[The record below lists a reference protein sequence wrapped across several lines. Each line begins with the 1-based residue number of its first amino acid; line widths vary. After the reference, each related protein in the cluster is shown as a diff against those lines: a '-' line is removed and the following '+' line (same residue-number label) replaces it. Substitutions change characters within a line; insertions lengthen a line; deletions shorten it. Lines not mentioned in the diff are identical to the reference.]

1 MIEFLLVGV
10 AWAVLAVL
18 VGLFVGKKLTPV
30 RVYDPDEFCV
40 EDECRLYAT
49 HERLDG
55 ATTDGI
61 PIVGL
66 VCHRHAGD
74 GRPRW

>member
-1 MIEFLLVGV
+1 VIEFLLVGV
-10 AWAVLAVL
+10 AWVVIAVL
-18 VGLFVGKKLTPV
+18 VGLVAGKMMRPV
-30 RVYDPDEFCV
+30 YVIDPDEFCV

-61 PIVGL
+61 PIVDL

-74 GRPRW
+74 GSPR